1 MKKKFIKIKNFYCL
15 IFIIMF
21 ISLLNVIKTEEE
33 PDDSDYIV
41 YFDISDPDISI
52 KDNEELNNIV
62 SKSASNFIPRVKLN
76 KEGYYFSGWTEDGIY
91 GFEPGDV
98 FISQSKNVTLKPVF
112 ALISDKN
119 KFALEYIVEFEG
131 EIIDS
136 SEYLYTEYYSKNRIV
151 ATSLMS
157 FPQLKATQR
166 GWTDGTNSFVQGQ
179 KIIIPEHNVTL
190 YALFFYYRN
199 LTYVSGDVDGIVG
212 LKYDIQTMRAGGV
225 KDLAEETR
233 ISRKGYKMIAW
244 HCENDGID
252 YPFFYQYVMPDEN
265 VIMTAIWEPLT
276 YTVVF
281 NTGVNTISNIK
292 IQGKTNEII
301 IAPFLE
307 KEREGYTF
315 LGWKIYESYIYYP
328 GDEIIVEG
336 QMPGIGISAKA
347 IWISN

>member
-276 YTVVF
+276 YTVVL
-281 NTGVNTISNIK
+281 I
-292 IQGKTNEII
+292 
-301 IAPFLE
+301 LE
-307 KEREGYTF
+307 LILFQTLKFKVKQMKLLLLLFWKKKEKDIHF
-315 LGWKIYESYIYYP
+315 
-328 GDEIIVEG
+328 
-336 QMPGIGISAKA
+336 
-347 IWISN
+347 